1 MSLFAHMIQGHCP
14 ASMSDLL
21 GPLPNLHPT
30 AASRVSFRL
39 LKLMVKFLIFLFLDL
54 SFTAPLPGHC
64 THQAV
69 ILQTGPVSRPPPME
83 CPLLFVSGLSSSCP
97 GKVFHF
103 QPRALPSHLHCPH
116 SVPSQEGPDS
126 QENWGSPGLGEWT
139 SFIICSIHWMK
150 YESLLPKRFSM
161 IFFSPLPSLLLF
173 PE

>member
-69 ILQTGPVSRPPPME
+69 ILQKGPVTRPPPME

-116 SVPSQEGPDS
+116 SVPSKKV
-126 QENWGSPGLGEWT
+126 LT
-139 SFIICSIHWMK
+139 
-150 YESLLPKRFSM
+150 PKR
-161 IFFSPLPSLLLF
+161 IGDPLALVNEHLSLSVASIG
-173 PE
+173 